1 MGNIINVPIYFSLK
15 GIPKVRITDSYFWLA
30 TLENY
35 LLSQILPFEHRS
47 LDHIDALF

>member
-15 GIPKVRITDSYFWLA
+15 GIPKVRITNSYFWLA

-47 LDHIDALF
+47 LGNVHAFF